1 MKNFITEKKEKTIL
15 NIANMLHFHY
25 EEILESIEI
34 GVLIADIRHKVE
46 YGLLSESDYSISCQV
61 TEDTVTI
68 MLKDRYVVVDNN
80 TVLTFDC
87 RYHFTRDFISLFIE
101 DRTLD
106 SKGNIIEEQV
116 FNKTCSVK
124 DFI

>member
-15 NIANMLHFHY
+15 NIANILNLQY
-25 EEILESIEI
+25 REILEPIEI

-46 YGLLSESDYSISCQV
+46 YGLLSENNYSISIQV
-61 TEDTVTI
+61 TEGMVTI
-68 MLKDRYVVVDNN
+68 TLKDMYKVVDND
-80 TVLTFDC
+80 TILTFDC
-87 RYHFTRDFISLFIE
+87 RYHFTTDFISLFIE

>member
-15 NIANMLHFHY
+15 NIANILNLQY
-25 EEILESIEI
+25 REILEPIEI

-46 YGLLSESDYSISCQV
+46 YGLLSENNYSISIQV
-61 TEDTVTI
+61 TEGMVTI
-68 MLKDRYVVVDNN
+68 TLKDMYKVVDND
-80 TVLTFDC
+80 TILTFDC
-87 RYHFTRDFISLFIE
+87 HYHFTTDFISLFIE